1 MKFMPNMKD
10 GFFTALVTAV
20 CTVWLSACEAPEPV
34 SEGLPP
40 DVRRLTEDQY
50 RNIIGDIFGSS
61 IVVAGRFDTP
71 VREDGLLAVGARDA
85 TVTPGGLVQFDEMA
99 RSIAS
104 QVLDEPH
111 RHFLVPC
118 EVAGQS
124 IYNEACAE
132 QFITKYGRLLFRR
145 PLSEA
150 ERDARLTIVR
160 ETTESLGSFGSG
172 LEMGL
177 TSLMMAP
184 QFLFVTDVVEDDPGT
199 SGTNRLD
206 AFSIATR
213 LSFLLWNTAP
223 DDRLLRAAEQGD
235 LHQDE
240 GLEQQVERMMASPRL
255 ATGVRA
261 FFSDMLSFSEFDF
274 LEKDSVIYPAFGV
287 AAGRD
292 AQEQTLRTIADHVI
306 NLDADYRDL
315 FTTRKTFM
323 TRTLGLVY
331 KVQVQA
337 PRGVWQPYEFA
348 ADDPRI
354 GIQSHLGFLALNSHP
369 GRSSPTLRGVAIRE
383 MLLCQKVPEPPPD
396 VDFSGFNDP
405 DSTAKTARERLAA
418 HSTNA
423 ACAGCHRITDPIG
436 LALENFDGAG
446 QFQREE
452 NGVLIDTSGD
462 LDGVAFE
469 DSTGLGLAMRNNPAA
484 ASCLVNRLYAYA
496 SGQTLAPRDPW
507 MAYLEENFA
516 GDGYSVKSLLKRIA
530 TSKTFYAVAPIET
543 AEQLVETA
551 ANTAA
556 PN

>member
-1 MKFMPNMKD
+1 MRSWSPFNVH
-10 GFFTALVTAV
+10 FSTTIVAVTCAL
-20 CTVWLSACEAPEPV
+20 CLSACEAPEPV

-50 RNIIGDIFGSS
+50 RNIIVDIFGSS

-71 VREDGLLAVGARDA
+71 VREDGLLAIGARDA

-104 QVLDEPH
+104 QVLDEPN
-111 RHFLVPC
+111 RFFLVPC
-118 EVAGQS
+118 EITSQMTYDE
-124 IYNEACAE
+124 ICAE

-145 PLSEA
+145 PLSDT
-150 ERDARLTIVR
+150 EREARLSIVR
-160 ETTESLGSFGSG
+160 ETTESLSNFGAA

-177 TSLMMAP
+177 ASLLMAP
-184 QFLFVTDVVEDDPGT
+184 QFLFITDVVETDPDN
-199 SGTNRLD
+199 SDVDRLD
-206 AFSIATR
+206 AYSIATR

-223 DDRLLRAAEQGD
+223 DDVLLSAAENGD
-235 LHQDE
+235 LHTGDR
-240 GLEQQVERMMASPRL
+240 LEQQVERMMSSPRL
-255 ATGVRA
+255 KTGVRA

-292 AQEQTLRTIADHVI
+292 AKEQTLRTIADHVI
-306 NLDADYRDL
+306 NQDADYRDL

-331 KVQVQA
+331 QVQVKA
-337 PRGVWQPYEFA
+337 PKGLWQPYEFA
-348 ADDPRI
+348 ADDTRI

-405 DSTAKTARERLAA
+405 NSTANTARERLAA

-446 QFQREE
+446 QFQRTE

-462 LDGVAFE
+462 LDGIAFE
-469 DSTGLGLAMRNNPAA
+469 DSTGLGMAMRDNPAA

-507 MAYLEENFA
+507 MAFLEENFA
-516 GDGYSVKSLLKRIA
+516 DDGYSVKSLLKRIA
-530 TSKTFYAVAPIET
+530 TSKTFYAVAPIDT
-543 AEQLVETA
+543 TDQTIETA
-551 ANTAA
+551 ANAA
-556 PN
+556 ALN